1 MSNIAKTLPPISLC
15 MIVRDEEHC
24 IERALRSARAHLPEI
39 IVVDT
44 GSVDRT
50 TDVAKKY
57 ADRLEFFEWIDDF
70 SAARNYSL
78 EFATQPWILV
88 LDADE
93 LMSPDGFNKAAG
105 LIRTD
110 SHDGFYLTQRLYHN
124 EEVRADNWHAVQ
136 DQDDF
141 SRDYLGYL
149 ENRILRLFR
158 NDPAIRYSGK
168 VHEVVDYSI
177 ASGRIGEAGIPIH
190 HYHEN
195 EANNSRQ
202 HVLRN
207 LAIQENLISSGKAT
221 GRDYLSAGMAHMR
234 VTRDLNKAQRYLL
247 TAFELGTD
255 ALPALEAVGEAFYRG
270 GDNDQA
276 AQVYGWLFDV
286 GHRSAAMLNNLANLL
301 VKRGDLSGAISALT
315 ELLNQGIEN
324 PDRKTRIEQ
333 NLMAL
338 RRALTEGQNQSN

>member
-1 MSNIAKTLPPISLC
+1 MGKTANTLPPISLC

-24 IERALRSARAHLPEI
+24 IERALQSAKANVPEI

-50 TDVAKKY
+50 IDLAKKH
-57 ADRLEFFEWIDDF
+57 ADRLEFFEWVDDF

-93 LMSPDGFNKAAG
+93 LMSPDGFEKAAE

-110 SHDGFYLTQRLYHN
+110 AHDGFYLTQRLYHD
-124 EEVRADNWHAVQ
+124 EEVRSDNWHVVQ
-136 DQDDF
+136 DEDAF

-177 ASGRIGEAGIPIH
+177 ASGRIGESGVPIH

-207 LAIQENLISSGKAT
+207 LAIQENLITSGKAT
-221 GRDYLSAGMAHMR
+221 GREYLSAGMAHMR
-234 VTRDLNKAQRYLL
+234 VTRNLNKARQYLS

-255 ALPALEAVGEAFYRG
+255 ALPALEAVAEAFYRAG
-270 GDNDQA
+270 NHDQA
-276 AQVYGWLFDV
+276 AQVYGRLFAV

-301 VKRGDLSGAISALT
+301 VKRGDLSGAVSALT
-315 ELLNQGIEN
+315 ELLDEGIEN
-324 PDRKTRIEQ
+324 PDRRARVEQ
-333 NLMAL
+333 NLTAL
-338 RRALTEGQNQSN
+338 RRALTEGQDQSH

>member
-1 MSNIAKTLPPISLC
+1 

-24 IERALRSARAHLPEI
+24 IERALQSAKANVPEI

-50 TDVAKKY
+50 IDLAKKH
-57 ADRLEFFEWIDDF
+57 ADRIEFFEWVDDF

-93 LMSPDGFNKAAG
+93 LMSPDGFEKAAE

-110 SHDGFYLTQRLYHN
+110 THDGFYLTQRLYHN
-124 EEVRADNWHAVQ
+124 EEVRSDNWHEVQ
-136 DQDDF
+136 DRDAF

-177 ASGRIGEAGIPIH
+177 ASGRIGESGVPIH

-207 LAIQENLISSGKAT
+207 LAIQENLITSGKAT
-221 GRDYLSAGMAHMR
+221 GREYLSAGMAHMR
-234 VTRDLNKAQRYLL
+234 VTRNLNKARQYLL

-255 ALPALEAVGEAFYRG
+255 ALPALEAVAEAFYRAG
-270 GDNDQA
+270 NHDQA
-276 AQVYGWLFDV
+276 AQVYGRLFAV

-301 VKRGDLSGAISALT
+301 VKRGDLSGAVSALT
-315 ELLNQGIEN
+315 ELLNEGIEN
-324 PDRKTRIEQ
+324 PNTRDRVEQ
-333 NLMAL
+333 NLTAL
-338 RRALTEGQNQSN
+338 RRALTEGQDQSH

>member
-1 MSNIAKTLPPISLC
+1 

-24 IERALRSARAHLPEI
+24 IERALQSAKANVPEI

-50 TDVAKKY
+50 IDLAKKH
-57 ADRLEFFEWIDDF
+57 ADRLEFFEWVDDF

-93 LMSPDGFNKAAG
+93 LMSPDGFEKAAE

-110 SHDGFYLTQRLYHN
+110 AHDGFYLTQRLYQN
-124 EEVRADNWHAVQ
+124 EEVRSDNWHVVQ
-136 DQDDF
+136 DQDAF

-168 VHEVVDYSI
+168 VHEVVDDSI
-177 ASGRIGEAGIPIH
+177 ASGRIGESGVPIH

-207 LAIQENLISSGKAT
+207 LAIQENLITSGKAT
-221 GRDYLSAGMAHMR
+221 GREYLSAGMAHMR
-234 VTRDLNKAQRYLL
+234 VTRNLNKARQYLS

-255 ALPALEAVGEAFYRG
+255 ALPALEAVAEAFYRAG
-270 GDNDQA
+270 NHDQA
-276 AQVYGWLFDV
+276 AQVYGRLFAV

-301 VKRGDLSGAISALT
+301 VKRGDLSGAVSALT
-315 ELLNQGIEN
+315 ELLNEGIEN
-324 PDRKTRIEQ
+324 PDRRARVEQ
-333 NLMAL
+333 NLTAL
-338 RRALTEGQNQSN
+338 QIALSEGQDQSH